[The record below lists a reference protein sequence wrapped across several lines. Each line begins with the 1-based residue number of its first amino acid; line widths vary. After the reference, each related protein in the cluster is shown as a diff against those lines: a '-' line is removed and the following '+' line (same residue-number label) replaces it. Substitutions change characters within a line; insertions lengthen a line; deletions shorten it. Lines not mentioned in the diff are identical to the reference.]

1 MCFPVI
7 SVIAISLFPRVINF
21 HFFLSND
28 RWPCSKTEKKIV
40 KIYLSIHLTMFLKLN
55 HNSQIF
61 K

>member
-7 SVIAISLFPRVINF
+7 SGIVIPLFPRVIINF
-21 HFFLSND
+21 QFFLSND
-28 RWPCSKTEKKIV
+28 RWPCSKTEKNV
-40 KIYLSIHLTMFLKLN
+40 KAYLFIHLTMFLTFN